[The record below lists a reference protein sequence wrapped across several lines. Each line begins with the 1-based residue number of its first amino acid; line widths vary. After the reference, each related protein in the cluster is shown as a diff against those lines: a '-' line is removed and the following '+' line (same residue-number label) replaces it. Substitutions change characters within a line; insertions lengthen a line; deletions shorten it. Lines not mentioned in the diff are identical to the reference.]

1 MQTPVRSWTA
11 ARAGRFV
18 GALAVASTVLL
29 SGCTARQA
37 IERRVREIHGSRVA
51 SLEVTPGQS
60 SDDARMHARVVL
72 GGTQRPTLA
81 QACGVLV
88 AMAERSEEGTVEVT
102 YAITEDDGTSTL
114 LQFSWSPKPPEIVLW
129 EGRAPGPRGEGL
141 ATLFPVERATGVDR
155 ARLED
160 IARGG
165 DVHMEPWPTQ

>member
-1 MQTPVRSWTA
+1 M
-11 ARAGRFV
+11 
-18 GALAVASTVLL
+18 VASVVLL
-29 SGCTARQA
+29 SGCTARHA
-37 IERRVREIHGSRVA
+37 IQRRVREIHGSRVA
-51 SLEVTPGQS
+51 SVEVTPGQP

-72 GGTQRPTLA
+72 AGTQRPTLA

-88 AMAERSEEGTVEVT
+88 MLAERSEEGTVEVT

-129 EGRAPGPRGEGL
+129 EGRSPGPRGEGL